1 MKTVEISYNPYK
13 MTTEMTIDNV
23 DVCRENCASYNKIK
37 EFIEQKIPLQTWI
50 EPVPS
55 RGWSGIVNEISDPE
69 NNDEVK
75 VIFSG
80 RKIDFQDLQR
90 SIAAQNEK
98 RSEETRVIYHF
109 EHKKVCDDD
118 QISANIDD
126 VVKELETDR
135 FRALVEQRT
144 TESLRKKYDELDE
157 NYQIAKE
164 KIFKIVFAG
173 TYSSGKSTLLNVL
186 MRHNILPVSDETCT
200 SRNCRIIHDGSLGNR
215 VSLTYVDSKGNTL
228 IDKQVFDN
236 DYECAETFAKICSST
251 VTEEN
256 EDSDDIVMELGADLS
271 HLYPASVD
279 KNNFRIVL
287 MDTPGMDSADTN
299 NNEKNKHAETALEA
313 VFEDGKPMIILCF
326 DARYTD
332 NKNIGEIMR
341 EIIAQSKEEKGGFN
355 DRFLFL
361 MNKSD
366 ERKFNK
372 NQGAADVKLKFAK
385 YLTTPSKWGI
395 ETDDEELTQ
404 LAEDAAQFVPR
415 VFLTSAGVALAIQC
429 KANDFSEKEYD
440 AEDYDEKK
448 DMKDMY
454 KSFEEKICGSEG
466 DWIHVRANYYLSR
479 YCDIPDYRKNE
490 IEAAFNS
497 ARERND
503 KVHATELQCGVVA
516 VESAIRDYI
525 ERYAY
530 PIKVRDILETFEDIL
545 GDVSSFTKETWREVE
560 RAENELE
567 GKQDEKKEKSKKSQD
582 IEDKM
587 AALKKAEEEIKVK
600 LQDLDKIQ
608 FDSNSL
614 KDAIKEFWRKI
625 EENEDIRFIRSHQ
638 RVDTGQKS
646 HDEVVKEIKGRTSR
660 IKYLFDSTLGK
671 INLKLKNIQKNYEEQ
686 LKQVIEFLKY
696 AVKYLEEIGVLEQ
709 NEYNFKNSVF
719 WKENFTKINSDDFY
733 SKMMGTVSDKSEK
746 NISRVNTKKRE
757 WLSSLNPFKK
767 IGALFMKSYLDDKQ
781 LINGY
786 YDVTNINEAI
796 NEYYVTIEEERIK
809 MEKQAYVILEESKK
823 AVRKLINRTVD
834 EIKHFQ
840 DDIKRQK
847 EYIKI
852 LDNSIG
858 GKTEEVFRLK
868 ETYNWLCGLEKAI
881 RGE

>member
-126 VVKELETDR
+126 VVKELKTDR

-372 NQGAADVKLKFAK
+372 NQGAADVKLKFVK

-395 ETDDEELTQ
+395 ETDDEELKQ

-429 KANDFSEKEYD
+429 KANVFSEKEYD

-545 GDVSSFTKETWREVE
+545 GDVSNFTDGTLKEIREIRKKLNE
-560 RAENELE
+560 KNNLKDEINIKKKNAE
-567 GKQDEKKEKSKKSQD
+567 EKK
-582 IEDKM
+582 I
-587 AALKKAEEEIKVK
+587 ALEVAKEEIEKQK
-600 LQDLDKIQ
+600 QYLEKIQ
-608 FDSNSL
+608 FDSKSL
-614 KDAIKEFWRKI
+614 ESAISDFREMIEADAEIKLLRENKKI
-625 EENEDIRFIRSHQ
+625 N
-638 RVDTGQKS
+638 TGQKT
-646 HDEVVKEIKGRTSR
+646 HEEVTKEIDLKILH
-660 IKYLFDSTLGK
+660 IKNVFDQTLELTNRKLQK
-671 INLKLKNIQKNYEEQ
+671 IQENYKAQIKTVFNTLENSVECLEKNGIF
-686 LKQVIEFLKY
+686 KQGTY
-696 AVKYLEEIGVLEQ
+696 D
-709 NEYNFKNSVF
+709 FKNSVF
-719 WKENFTKINSDDFY
+719 WNSNFSNINYYDLMFIAKQKVVDKETKEIRERN
-733 SKMMGTVSDKSEK
+733 
-746 NISRVNTKKRE
+746 KRKYE
-757 WLSSLNPFKK
+757 WARSWNPFKK
-767 IGALFMKSYLDDKQ
+767 IGSLFMPAENVKRNNID
-781 LINGY
+781 GY
-786 YDVTNINEAI
+786 YDTTAVAQEINKYYLKLTKESEDLENTANNILNTSKNNVSNLI
-796 NEYYVTIEEERIK
+796 SK
-809 MEKQAYVILEESKK
+809 VI
-823 AVRKLINRTVD
+823 D
-834 EIKHFQ
+834 EIKSFQ
-840 DDIKRQK
+840 YDIENQK
-847 EYIKI
+847 EFIKNTGMDI
-852 LDNSIG
+852 NSL
-858 GKTEEVFRLK
+858 TEMYRTLEDTFKWLSQLK
-868 ETYNWLCGLEKAI
+868 EKMEV
-881 RGE
+881 